1 VLKEGMTVF
10 PHCNGLGNAFA
21 GRLCG
26 EPEKQQTG
34 FPSCSNES
42 LLRRSGVRVTPG
54 ARLRSGARFKR
65 MQCWLVRVFVL
76 LAICSA
82 VPAGAAES
90 FEQTIAFL
98 LHRIETA
105 DATFIRN
112 GQAHTPQEAVAHVRA
127 KYEHFKTQIKT
138 PEDFIRLAATKS
150 LLTGQPYLVRTHDGK
165 EMPLN
170 TWLSNAL
177 REHRENEAR

>member
-1 VLKEGMTVF
+1 MRR
-10 PHCNGLGNAFA
+10 
-21 GRLCG
+21 RLI
-26 EPEKQQTG
+26 
-34 FPSCSNES
+34 S
-42 LLRRSGVRVTPG
+42 
-54 ARLRSGARFKR
+54 
-65 MQCWLVRVFVL
+65 VFVL

-82 VPAGAAES
+82 VPARAAES
-90 FEQTIAFL
+90 LEQTIAFL

-127 KYEHFKTQIKT
+127 KYEHFKAQIKT

-150 LLTGQPYLVRTHDGK
+150 LLTGQPYLVRTRDGK
-165 EMPLN
+165 ETPLS

-177 REHRENEAR
+177 REHRENEAK

>member
-1 VLKEGMTVF
+1 M
-10 PHCNGLGNAFA
+10 
-21 GRLCG
+21 
-26 EPEKQQTG
+26 
-34 FPSCSNES
+34 
-42 LLRRSGVRVTPG
+42 RS
-54 ARLRSGARFKR
+54 
-65 MQCWLVRVFVL
+65 WLVSVFVL

-82 VPAGAAES
+82 IPARAAES
-90 FEQTIAFL
+90 LEQTIAFL

-105 DATFIRN
+105 EVTFIRN

-127 KYEHFKTQIKT
+127 KYEHFKAQIKT

-150 LLTGQPYLVRTHDGK
+150 LLTGQPYLVRTRDDK

-177 REHRENEAR
+177 REHREMKPGDLRSR

>member
-1 VLKEGMTVF
+1 M
-10 PHCNGLGNAFA
+10 
-21 GRLCG
+21 
-26 EPEKQQTG
+26 
-34 FPSCSNES
+34 
-42 LLRRSGVRVTPG
+42 RR
-54 ARLRSGARFKR
+54 
-65 MQCWLVRVFVL
+65 WLISVFVL

-82 VPAGAAES
+82 VPARAAES
-90 FEQTIAFL
+90 LEQTIAFL
-98 LHRIETA
+98 FNRIEMA

-150 LLTGQPYLVRTHDGK
+150 LLTSQPYLVRTRDGK
-165 EMPLN
+165 ETPLS

-177 REHRENEAR
+177 REHRENEAK